1 MFFRDLNLNPII
13 LEALQAKGYE
23 KPTPIQAGAI
33 PPLLEGRDVWGCAQ
47 TGTGKTAAFALPILN
62 NLAAKPFTKT
72 GAVRA
77 LILSPTRE
85 LAVQI
90 DEQIRLY
97 GKGLRLRSCVIFGGV
112 SEVPQKQKLRQGVEI
127 VVATPGRLMD
137 LLNQKAL
144 SLSHVEVFTLDE
156 ADRMLD
162 MGFIHDVRR
171 ISALLPEKR
180 QTLLFSATMPP
191 EIRSL
196 AKNLLRDPV
205 NVEVNPVS
213 STAAKIEQSVY
224 HVSRNL
230 KPALLKELLLDDAIV
245 RALVFTRTKHGADK
259 VVRALDKSGVF
270 AEAIHGN
277 KAQNARQR
285 ALNNFKSGQTRV
297 LVATDIAS
305 RGIDVQE
312 ISHVFNYDL
321 PEVAESYVHRI
332 GRTGRNG
339 ASGVAVAFCD
349 GEERNYLRAIERTT
363 RQQLPVRETPR
374 DLQPIPAGDPTPR
387 DERDAR
393 GQGRPQRPRPEG
405 RFDAQRREA
414 RQGDARGPRQQSG
427 EYRGPREGF
436 GGPAERSGDREGAA
450 RPKTYSN
457 PAAERGRSSFR
468 GNGAAHGHQGAP
480 RTPGRSGEG
489 QGQGG
494 QGRAPEGRGE
504 YVPFWKRRVAQSD
517 RRRPSQ
523 ESTR

>member
-13 LEALQAKGYE
+13 LEALKAKGYE
-23 KPTPIQAGAI
+23 SPTPIQAGAI

-47 TGTGKTAAFALPILN
+47 TGTGKTAAFALPILK

-374 DLQPIPAGDPTPR
+374 DLQPIPAGDPSPR
-387 DERDAR
+387 DE
-393 GQGRPQRPRPEG
+393 

-414 RQGDARGPRQQSG
+414 RQGDSRGPRQQTG

-436 GGPAERSGDREGAA
+436 GGPADRPADREGAA

-468 GNGAAHGHQGAP
+468 GNAPSHGHQGAS
-480 RTPGRSGEG
+480 RGPGGPGGRPQGE
-489 QGQGG
+489 G